1 MIKILVAED
10 FDLIREDLCDTLS
23 SQEDMCVIGQAAS
36 GAEAVALAGTT
47 GCELILMD
55 IEMETTT
62 AGIRAAEQILEEH
75 PDMMV
80 IFLTAHETENMILTS
95 MGAGAVDYIVKGC
108 PGEELLMHIR
118 SAAAGRPMLDAKI
131 QNMLL
136 KEYSRLRASE
146 KSLLFFINS
155 VSKLTSAER
164 DLVRLLLDGK
174 KVREIADIR
183 CVEVTTV
190 KTQIKGLL
198 RKFGCAR
205 TRDIVELIREL
216 NVAHLF

>member
-75 PDMMV
+75 P
-80 IFLTAHETENMILTS
+80 T
-95 MGAGAVDYIVKGC
+95 
-108 PGEELLMHIR
+108 
-118 SAAAGRPMLDAKI
+118 
-131 QNMLL
+131 
-136 KEYSRLRASE
+136 
-146 KSLLFFINS
+146 
-155 VSKLTSAER
+155 
-164 DLVRLLLDGK
+164 
-174 KVREIADIR
+174 
-183 CVEVTTV
+183 
-190 KTQIKGLL
+190 
-198 RKFGCAR
+198 
-205 TRDIVELIREL
+205 
-216 NVAHLF
+216 